1 MQKSVDGI
9 NRTPI
14 SHDIYLAK
22 RRLDSNRQ
30 SFVSIQRRE
39 SLKPVDRILSDID
52 LDLKPA
58 PQREL
63 VINVS
68 RHFSIRASISIVV
81 QYILIAAIGIASAY
95 STDIGQW
102 FVLALAVYV
111 IATRQDSRLTYGIAL
126 FIMISVPFFQI
137 INQPGVAN
145 NMTIYVFEL
154 LVLGTLQSLIEL
166 KFTQK
171 SEK

>member
-30 SFVSIQRRE
+30 SLISIQRRE
-39 SLKPVDRILSDID
+39 TVKPVDKILSDID
-52 LDLKPA
+52 LDLQPA

-68 RHFSIRASISIVV
+68 QHFSIRASISIVV

-126 FIMISVPFFQI
+126 FIMISVPFFQLL
-137 INQPGVAN
+137 NQPGVAN
-145 NMTIYVFEL
+145 NMAVYVFEL
-154 LVLGTLQSLIEL
+154 LVLGTVQSLIEL
-166 KFTQK
+166 KLAQK
-171 SEK
+171 TRE